1 MIIPLWVCL
10 RDSRHAASLHPL
22 TPAPPRRTIAA
33 GVARGGGKPMVK
45 IETVEPDRKG
55 IRGPEVA
62 VGMVY
67 EAESDT
73 GSCGEWSG
81 GTLAGRETLV

>member
-1 MIIPLWVCL
+1 
-10 RDSRHAASLHPL
+10 
-22 TPAPPRRTIAA
+22 
-33 GVARGGGKPMVK
+33 MVK